1 MNRSRVVLVTGMS
14 GAGKTTAMGVLEDM
28 GYHCID
34 RFPASMVKLLSRD
47 IVEGANPLYE
57 NIALTVSANDFETF
71 YNEFKNVDVELI
83 VLFLDASKE
92 QLLLRYKYNRRNHP
106 LVVSG
111 LSNSIE
117 DAINDEIEDFSR
129 IKSYATII
137 IDTTFL
143 NGQLLT
149 SRIQRFFSIRDQK
162 TMTLNFISFGYR
174 KGLPLDADLVID
186 VRFLKNPYWEE
197 ALREKTGNDMRVYS
211 YVIEDSLTREFIE
224 KLKTF
229 LDYTF
234 EKNLE
239 SSKHIFTVAI
249 GCTGGQHR
257 SVSLV
262 NWLYDH
268 YRLQYN
274 VLKDHRDIK
283 EESL

>member
-1 MNRSRVVLVTGMS
+1 MNVNRVVLVTGMS
-14 GAGKTTAMGVLEDM
+14 GAGKTTAMAVLEDM

-34 RFPASMVKLLSRD
+34 RFPASMVKMLSRD
-47 IVEGANPLYE
+47 IVEGVNPLYE
-57 NIALTVSANDFETF
+57 NIALSVSANDFQTF
-71 YNEFKNVDVELI
+71 YQEFKNVDVELI

-92 QLLLRYKYNRRNHP
+92 QLLLRYKYNRRSHP

-111 LSNSIE
+111 LSNSLE
-117 DAINDEIEDFSR
+117 DAINDEVEDFAN
-129 IKSYATII
+129 IKSFATIV

-143 NGQLLT
+143 NGQSLT
-149 SRIQRFFSIRDQK
+149 SRIQRFFSIRNQK
-162 TMTLNFISFGYR
+162 TMSLNFISFGYR

-197 ALREKTGNDMRVYS
+197 HLRVKSGNDMQVYS
-211 YVIEDSLTREFIE
+211 YVMEDELTQEFIS
-224 KLKTF
+224 KLKDF
-229 LDYTF
+229 LDYSF

-257 SVSLV
+257 SVSIV

-268 YRLQYN
+268 YRLHYN
-274 VLKDHRDIK
+274 VIKDHRDVK
-283 EESL
+283 EETV